1 MKHGKG
7 VGISLQVTLAVCGI
21 FVVAVLGLSLI
32 AHVRATSLL
41 DQRWESD
48 LTERVRLIHS
58 QFDTFDTTARGN
70 ADRLSRV
77 FESQLGGAV
86 RVDSG
91 RTVQVGGR
99 VVPSVQTSSGVL
111 NLDFTQVDS
120 FSRLTGGVA
129 TVFVRVGD
137 EFVRVTTSLKKED
150 GSRAVGTALDAKHP
164 AYRSMLEGQPYLG
177 KARLF
182 GRDYMTKYVPV
193 LDGAGRSVAAL
204 FVGFDITDGLAKLL
218 SDLAKA
224 RIGRNGYF
232 FVVDAS
238 NQASRGELIVHP
250 LARGANVTTTSGL
263 QALADVLH
271 AGEGTLRRDGHV
283 YVFSAYGPWQRVV
296 GATADIG
303 ELHAD
308 SRVMGG
314 VLLAVGLLAIIGGG
328 AGTYVFLRHKLQ
340 PLERLA
346 RDAERIG
353 SGDLTVVSS
362 IDTRDEVGELARAF
376 NHMSGQVR
384 DLVIRV
390 KRASESVRDG
400 VVQVRGESQQVRQG
414 SEQQSESASRV
425 AAALEQVNAS
435 LNGVAGNAVDSQGL
449 SRRTNDLSLQGESVA
464 ARAAE
469 ETAAIA
475 AAVRD
480 SAHAISSLSVRSDQI
495 SQVVKV
501 IRDIAD
507 QTNLLALNAAIEAAR
522 AGEQGRGFAVVADEV
537 RKLAERTSQAT
548 LEIGAMIETIQ
559 KETAGAVE
567 GMRGGS
573 ERVDQGVR
581 LVREVAS
588 ALAEIRAAAEQTA
601 TKSAEITSAMN
612 EQNSAGQ
619 EITNNVERIAQMAEE
634 NSAAAARSQQTV
646 DRLDSLAR
654 DLASLTAG
662 LRTEGRG

>member
-32 AHVRATSLL
+32 AHVRATNLL

-99 VVPSVQTSSGVL
+99 VVPAAQTPSGVL

-137 EFVRVTTSLKKED
+137 DFVRVTTSLKKED

-164 AYRSMLEGQPYLG
+164 AYRSMLDGQPYLG

-224 RIGRNGYF
+224 RIGENGYF

-238 NQASRGELIVHP
+238 NQATRGELIVHP

-263 QALADVLH
+263 QALADVLQ
-271 AGEGTLRRDGHV
+271 AGEGTLRRDGRV
-283 YVFSAYGPWQRVV
+283 YVFSAYGPWQRVL

-308 SRVMGG
+308 SRLLGG
-314 VLLAVGLLAIIGGG
+314 VLLAVGLLAIVGGG

-390 KRASESVRDG
+390 KRASESVRDA
-400 VVQVRGESQQVRQG
+400 VNQVRGESQQVRQG

-449 SRRTNDLSLQGESVA
+449 SRRTNDLSLEGESVA

-469 ETAAIA
+469 ET
-475 AAVRD
+475 
-480 SAHAISSLSVRSDQI
+480 
-495 SQVVKV
+495 
-501 IRDIAD
+501 
-507 QTNLLALNAAIEAAR
+507 AAIEAAR

-588 ALAEIRAAAEQTA
+588 ALAQIRAAAEQTA

>member
-32 AHVRATSLL
+32 AHVRATNLL
-41 DQRWESD
+41 DQRWEND

-99 VVPSVQTSSGVL
+99 VVPTAQTPSGVL

-137 EFVRVTTSLKKED
+137 DFVRVTTSLKKED

-164 AYRSMLEGQPYLG
+164 AYRSMLDGQPYLG

-224 RIGRNGYF
+224 RIGENGYF

-238 NQASRGELIVHP
+238 NQATRGELIVHP

-263 QALADVLH
+263 QALADVLQ
-271 AGEGTLRRDGHV
+271 AGEGTLRRDGRV
-283 YVFSAYGPWQRVV
+283 YVFSAYGPWQRVL
-296 GATADIG
+296 GATADIR

-308 SRVMGG
+308 SRLLGG
-314 VLLAVGLLAIIGGG
+314 VLLAVGLLAIVGGG

-390 KRASESVRDG
+390 KRASESVRDA
-400 VVQVRGESQQVRQG
+400 VNQVRGESQQVRQG

-435 LNGVAGNAVDSQGL
+435 LNGVAGNAADSQGL
-449 SRRTNDLSLQGESVA
+449 SRRTNDLSLEGESVA

-548 LEIGAMIETIQ
+548 GEITHTIGSIQ
-559 KETAGAVE
+559 VNSQQAKQRMDEMVLQLHGGIAQAQDGGQAVSVIRQGTE
-567 GMRGGS
+567 SVCRGMQTVEQLLQQQADNSQAIRH
-573 ERVDQGVR
+573 D
-581 LVREVAS
+581 LREVAS
-588 ALAEIRAAAEQTA
+588 IAVSTRAASEQTVQMAHAISDAADELAELSGRF
-601 TKSAEITSAMN
+601 
-612 EQNSAGQ
+612 
-619 EITNNVERIAQMAEE
+619 
-634 NSAAAARSQQTV
+634 
-646 DRLDSLAR
+646 RL
-654 DLASLTAG
+654 
-662 LRTEGRG
+662 

>member
-1 MKHGKG
+1 
-7 VGISLQVTLAVCGI
+7 
-21 FVVAVLGLSLI
+21 
-32 AHVRATSLL
+32 
-41 DQRWESD
+41 
-48 LTERVRLIHS
+48 
-58 QFDTFDTTARGN
+58 
-70 ADRLSRV
+70 
-77 FESQLGGAV
+77 
-86 RVDSG
+86 
-91 RTVQVGGR
+91 
-99 VVPSVQTSSGVL
+99 
-111 NLDFTQVDS
+111 
-120 FSRLTGGVA
+120 
-129 TVFVRVGD
+129 
-137 EFVRVTTSLKKED
+137 
-150 GSRAVGTALDAKHP
+150 
-164 AYRSMLEGQPYLG
+164 
-177 KARLF
+177 
-182 GRDYMTKYVPV
+182 
-193 LDGAGRSVAAL
+193 
-204 FVGFDITDGLAKLL
+204 
-218 SDLAKA
+218 
-224 RIGRNGYF
+224 
-232 FVVDAS
+232 
-238 NQASRGELIVHP
+238 
-250 LARGANVTTTSGL
+250 
-263 QALADVLH
+263 
-271 AGEGTLRRDGHV
+271 
-283 YVFSAYGPWQRVV
+283 
-296 GATADIG
+296 
-303 ELHAD
+303 
-308 SRVMGG
+308 
-314 VLLAVGLLAIIGGG
+314 
-328 AGTYVFLRHKLQ
+328 
-340 PLERLA
+340 
-346 RDAERIG
+346 
-353 SGDLTVVSS
+353 
-362 IDTRDEVGELARAF
+362 
-376 NHMSGQVR
+376 
-384 DLVIRV
+384 
-390 KRASESVRDG
+390 
-400 VVQVRGESQQVRQG
+400 
-414 SEQQSESASRV
+414 V